1 MAHIIKYIGDCIT
14 KNTNITPLYENDL
27 KNGVRVFLV
36 CEKEYETLID
46 IKNIDKFYNITK
58 TKNAKGDISILFSE
72 NPKIDCIYLAVQ
84 LNQVECEFYTEYDG
98 IYSANPKKYDFAKKI
113 DKIDYDELLIIS
125 DLGYNLVSGE
135 VLEVA
140 KRYGIAI
147 RVISYNVKG
156 ELNKEGSVIK
166 EAIGSENK
174 PIKSIVKS
182 PNYCI
187 VTVFNINDEKGVSY
201 KLFKEISDAKIVVD
215 SIILPAQKSGKQ
227 DLSFT
232 VLRKNKNEII
242 NILNNI
248 KNEIKFESFEI
259 KDNIVKISLIGSA
272 VQSSFG
278 IGTAVFRVLYEND
291 INLEMI
297 NSAEIK
303 VSVFIK
309 KDKSDLALE
318 KLHDVFI

>member
-14 KNTNITPLYENDL
+14 KNTNIEPLYINDL
-27 KNGVRVFLV
+27 NSGVKVFLV

-46 IKNIDKFYNITK
+46 IKKLDKFFNIVEA
-58 TKNAKGDISILFSE
+58 KNAKGDISILFSE

-84 LNQVECEFYTEYDG
+84 FNQVECEFYTEYNG
-98 IYSANPKKYDFAKKI
+98 IFSANPKKYQFAKKL

-147 RVISYNVKG
+147 RVISYNVKD
-156 ELNKEGSVIK
+156 ENDRAGSVIK
-166 EAIGSENK
+166 EAIGSEEK
-174 PIKSIVKS
+174 PVKSIVKS

-187 VTVFNINDEKGVSY
+187 ITIFNVPDEKGISY
-201 KLFKEISDAKIVVD
+201 KIFKEISDAKIVVD
-215 SIILPAQKSGKQ
+215 SIIAPVSKLGKQ

-232 VLRKNKNEII
+232 VLRKDKSEIM
-242 NILNNI
+242 NIL
-248 KNEIKFESFEI
+248 KNKKDEFKFDDFKI

-272 VQSSFG
+272 LQSSFG
-278 IGTAVFRVLYEND
+278 VGTAVFKVLYEND

-297 NSAEIK
+297 NSGEIK
-303 VSVFIK
+303 VSVFIN

-318 KLHDVFI
+318 KLHEVFI